1 MSAHTVWLGPPGS
14 GKTTRLLEAV
24 RGRLREFRDDFRL
37 IVPTATMAE
46 HLRNGL
52 AREGLVVRSNTISTV
67 TGHARELAGNP
78 ALLTAAALEM
88 HLGEILA
95 HRCPPEFRALRAL
108 PGFLPLLAKTLEE
121 LANAGCD
128 ADLWQGFLSLEPG
141 SRPVVQAISGVWR
154 ELQERV
160 EAAGLITRHQ
170 YLQRAARALQ
180 DGALPALRT
189 FFWDGFSRLAAAE
202 RDLIRAQAERGA
214 VTVSLPAWT
223 GAARGGLLAL
233 RRLGFAIRRFTPV
246 RAQPRRLL
254 VRPATAEDEATEI
267 ARRILEHHRAGRPW
281 HEIGVLVRARE
292 PYVALLESTF
302 ARFGIPVRP
311 YFACALAAH
320 PVARLFAAA
329 VEAVQTGWN
338 WEPLLAA
345 ALSPASLSGA
355 CPACASVEYA
365 LRKELPGAG
374 LERPRAL
381 ALALPGAEPVVE
393 FLDRLAVFADW
404 REAMLPPVEWARRL
418 AALNSLLDPPRPD
431 DAPGH
436 GAYGAATAG
445 SGPLFNPA
453 QINVWRAR
461 ALAAAAWLAALN
473 ETAALLPPEPV
484 ALSSFMEL
492 AQPSLRDATLAHPE
506 FRRDAVP
513 LIDAQEAR
521 QWELPVVF
529 VCGLL
534 EGVFPH
540 ASQPDPLLGE
550 ALRSALRR
558 HGIAVRTR
566 SERDAEER
574 FLFDVALTRATVEL
588 VLSHPR
594 LDEKGEP
601 TLGAFALDRIPGLL
615 TVDSVAC
622 DPAPYR
628 ASAPPAP
635 QIHRDFTVETP
646 QIHRDFTV
654 QTPQITVETPR
665 EHGEFTGGTP
675 VETGLS
681 AVIRPA
687 KTALSPAAAPALAR
701 LHEHFSP
708 TGLETFLEC
717 PFHFFAQYSLKI
729 EDPPAAPENRFDTLE
744 RGKLVHAVLAQYHRL
759 GGDLLA
765 RFEREWV
772 RTLIKLRVPM
782 SYRLELERARIR
794 RSLRMYAANPPLQA
808 GWAQYMEERF
818 ELPLGTAVVR
828 GRIDRYEAA
837 HSGDCVLYDYK
848 FSRPS
853 SVASIVRKETKGR
866 GLQAGLYLLA
876 VQRKS
881 LHPLAFYYIAVKGA
895 CERKGWNEPQ
905 YLEALMNTAGEQAAR
920 AATQILEGRISVTPI
935 DEESCTFCGFKDACR
950 IREIGYREP
959 EPAAAA
965 TEK

>member
-95 HRCPPEFRALRAL
+95 LRCPPEFRALREL

-189 FFWDGFSRLAAAE
+189 FFWDGFARLAAAE
-202 RDLIRAQAERGA
+202 IDLIRAQTERGA

-223 GAARGGLLAL
+223 GAARGGLIAL
-233 RRLGFAIRRFTPV
+233 RRTGFAIRRFSPV
-246 RAQPRRLL
+246 RAEPRRVL
-254 VRPATAEDEATEI
+254 VCPATAEEEAAEI

-320 PVARLFAAA
+320 PVGRLFAAA
-329 VEAVQTGWN
+329 VEAVQSGWN

-345 ALSPASLSGA
+345 ALSPAGLSGA
-355 CPACASVEYA
+355 CPACASFEYA
-365 LRKELPGAG
+365 LRAELPGAG
-374 LERPRAL
+374 LERPRAI
-381 ALALPGAEPVVE
+381 ALDLTGAQPVVE
-393 FLDRLAVFADW
+393 FLDRLAAFGDW
-404 REAMLPPVEWARRL
+404 REAALPPVEWARRL
-418 AALNSLLDPPRPD
+418 AVLNSLLDPPRLD
-431 DAPGH
+431 DGPGH
-436 GAYGAATAG
+436 NAYGAATAE
-445 SGPLFNPA
+445 SGPFLDPP

-473 ETAALLPPEPV
+473 ETASLLPHEPV
-484 ALSSFMEL
+484 SLSSFMEL
-492 AQPSLRDATLAHPE
+492 AQPSLRDATLPHPE

-588 VLSHPR
+588 VLSYPR
-594 LDEKGEP
+594 LNDDGEP

-615 TVDSVAC
+615 TAQPLAC

-635 QIHRDFTVETP
+635 QNHRGFTVETP
-646 QIHRDFTV
+646 QITG
-654 QTPQITVETPR
+654 ETPR

-675 VETGLS
+675 AKIEFPT
-681 AVIRPA
+681 VIRPA
-687 KTALSPAAAPALAR
+687 DTALSPAAAPALAR

-729 EDPPAAPENRFDTLE
+729 ADPPAVPENRFDALE

-765 RFEREWV
+765 RFEREWN
-772 RTLIKLRVPM
+772 RTLTKLRVPA
-782 SYRLELERARIR
+782 SYRLELERARIL
-794 RSLRMYAANPPLQA
+794 RSLRMYAADPHVQS
-808 GWAQYMEERF
+808 GWAEYMEDPF

-828 GRIDRYEAA
+828 GRIDRYEVADNGA
-837 HSGDCVLYDYK
+837 CVLYDYK

-853 SVASIVRKETKGR
+853 SVASIVRKEIKGR

-876 VQRKS
+876 VQRRS
-881 LHPLAFYYIAVKGA
+881 LRPAAFYYIAVKGA
-895 CERKGWNEPQ
+895 CELKGWNEPPD
-905 YLEALMNTAGEQAAR
+905 LEALMSTAGEQAAR
-920 AATQILEGRISVTPI
+920 AAAQILDGRIAVAPI
-935 DEESCTFCGFKDACR
+935 DPDSCIFCSFMDACR
-950 IREIGYREP
+950 IREIGYRAP
-959 EPAAAA
+959 QPAAAA
-965 TEK
+965 AAQ